1 MSCASVT
8 VECTQCPVRPATN
21 SADIP
26 RSTCYVT
33 SAMDVILAHYNCTLS
48 RSLGDGHCLLYS
60 VLSSCLCQL
69 PDNIH
74 TTSLECIKSYIFI
87 ELTDNIQYY
96 LPFFQ
101 TADNQ
106 CIFKGLNDYSGTSPY
121 GHLTSKKTSPL
132 QSPWLSPKLYS
143 TVQITPGNKVTS
155 TLRSLLPSPVGD
167 LNSEVP
173 LYLIH
178 KIYNQEFVD
187 LVPALIANALNTR
200 LVIFNEDRVK
210 SSPPKVIRQSTLCY
224 IDAVSTTMVFYV
236 LRLRRRPHH
245 RLRRQQHHRLR
256 RRQHHRMRR

>member
-74 TTSLECIKSYIFI
+74 ITTLECIKSYIFI
-87 ELTDNIQYY
+87 ELSDNIQYY

-106 CIFKGLNDYSGTSPY
+106 CIFKGLNDY
-121 GHLTSKKTSPL
+121 
-132 QSPWLSPKLYS
+132 
-143 TVQITPGNKVTS
+143 
-155 TLRSLLPSPVGD
+155 
-167 LNSEVP
+167 
-173 LYLIH
+173 LIH
-178 KIYNQEFVD
+178 KIYNQEFGD

-210 SSPPKVIRQSTLCY
+210 SSVDVINITPRGHTTKYIMLHICGEHYNGIQRPPP
-224 IDAVSTTMVFYV
+224 APPTT
-236 LRLRRRPHH
+236 PPPA
-245 RLRRQQHHRLR
+245 
-256 RRQHHRMRR
+256 